1 MKFNPI
7 LLLIFLWLLPGP
19 YVLGDDF
26 RPALLVINQ
35 AETNFYS
42 MTWKAPLIKGFP
54 ISLHPRLPSNLKQ
67 VGATA
72 TYQVGQAVIEKSNW
86 AGKPD
91 ALVGATIKFPGLSM
105 FPMEVII
112 RVNLADGVQHSSVLT
127 ATAEEWIIPT
137 QASSKDVAIAYWKIG
152 TIHILEGLDHLLF
165 VFLLMLIVSGPLM
178 LVKTITAFTI
188 AHSLTLALASLE
200 LVNIPSPP
208 VEAVIALSILFLAL
222 EVIRNREGELTFT
235 ERRPWLVSLLFGLV
249 HGLGFA
255 GALNQVGLPQGDIPL
270 ALLMFNIGVETGQL
284 LFLTVILSI
293 KSTISHLP
301 INLPPGAWRFFPYA
315 IGGIASYW
323 LIERVTSFV

>member
-1 MKFNPI
+1 M
-7 LLLIFLWLLPGP
+7 
-19 YVLGDDF
+19 
-26 RPALLVINQ
+26 
-35 AETNFYS
+35 
-42 MTWKAPLIKGFP
+42 
-54 ISLHPRLPSNLKQ
+54 
-67 VGATA
+67 
-72 TYQVGQAVIEKSNW
+72 
-86 AGKPD
+86 
-91 ALVGATIKFPGLSM
+91 
-105 FPMEVII
+105 
-112 RVNLADGVQHSSVLT
+112 
-127 ATAEEWIIPT
+127 T

-152 TIHILEGLDHLLF
+152 TIHILEGFDHLLF
-165 VFLLMLIVSGPLM
+165 IFLLMLIVSGPLM